1 MNIGETMRRIEFLLE
16 KHAPRDSLAFD
27 IGDAIKAMPRDG
39 RRRPITD
46 AQKAEARRLRVA
58 GYSFREIARAINS
71 SDSVVYRALTGCQ
84 H

>member
-1 MNIGETMRRIEFLLE
+1 MRRIEFLLE